1 MTTNNI
7 PKLQASD
14 IHVRPG
20 IVTEDKGISLL
31 LYCDSRYVMTA
42 LDSMY
47 GKLGWQRHHKE
58 INGSVYCIISVWCEE
73 RQCWIERTDVG
84 VGNGTEEEKSKSSD
98 SFKRCAVNFQVS
110 RPLYSTG
117 LIWLKPGTYRAEKRN
132 GKTVIIDS
140 FYVEHVAYDEEYEN
154 ITELVIKNQKGV
166 TVFEKKVKQTRA
178 KKADMQISLKQL
190 GELNAAM
197 EIAGVSTQTVLENYG
212 LKDISEMTPA
222 IYQRAMRKLK
232 LTQKKVA

>member
-1 MTTNNI
+1 M
-7 PKLQASD
+7 
-14 IHVRPG
+14 
-20 IVTEDKGISLL
+20 
-31 LYCDSRYVMTA
+31 
-42 LDSMY
+42 
-47 GKLGWQRHHKE
+47 
-58 INGSVYCIISVWCEE
+58 
-73 RQCWIERTDVG
+73 
-84 VGNGTEEEKSKSSD
+84 
-98 SFKRCAVNFQVS
+98 
-110 RPLYSTG
+110 
-117 LIWLKPGTYRAEKRN
+117 
-132 GKTVIIDS
+132 
-140 FYVEHVAYDEEYEN
+140 
-154 ITELVIKNQKGV
+154 